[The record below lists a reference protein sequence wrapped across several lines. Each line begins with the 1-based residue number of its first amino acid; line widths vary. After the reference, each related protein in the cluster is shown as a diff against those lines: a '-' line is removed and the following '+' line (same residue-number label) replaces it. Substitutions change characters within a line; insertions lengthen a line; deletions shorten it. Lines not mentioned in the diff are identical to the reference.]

1 MGGRAE
7 GRTVVKL
14 AKLDMRLSV
23 RQLSGRSEPI
33 TFAVLLPCLALWLSV
48 RRVPSNLPNPR
59 TKKRTIYIRPYM
71 FLFA

>member
-7 GRTVVKL
+7 GRTAVKL

-33 TFAVLLPCLALWLSV
+33 TFAVLLPCLALFS
-48 RRVPSNLPNPR
+48 
-59 TKKRTIYIRPYM
+59 
-71 FLFA
+71 FLFAESRPICLGEQKCAYGWVGHIYA